1 MREGVGTRWHVHA
14 QIAGSLAGVPVWVT
28 PGVVTRIDLT
38 ASPALVRA
46 VRGAAA
52 TVVDLAGPQSL
63 LFHVLHAR
71 DPRAG
76 KQVYSAD
83 ATSWE
88 YVTSEREARA

>member
-1 MREGVGTRWHVHA
+1 M
-14 QIAGSLAGVPVWVT
+14 
-28 PGVVTRIDLT
+28 
-38 ASPALVRA
+38 
-46 VRGAAA
+46 RGAAA
-52 TVVDLAGPQSL
+52 TMVDLAGPQSL

>member
-1 MREGVGTRWHVHA
+1 M
-14 QIAGSLAGVPVWVT
+14 PVWVT

-46 VRGAAA
+46 VRGATA
-52 TVVDLAGPQSL
+52 TMVDLAGPQSL

-76 KQVYSAD
+76 KQVYLAD
-83 ATSWE
+83 ATSGE